1 MDVILVE
8 DVRNLGEMG
17 ELVKVSSGYGR
28 NYLIPQG
35 LAKQATEAN
44 KKQIEHERMLIE
56 RRRATQQEE
65 ARKILGDIDGISITL
80 SMRVGENDKLY
91 GSVTNRDIT
100 QTLVQQG
107 VKVDRRQ
114 VELDRPLSELGIYK
128 VPVKL
133 ASGIFA
139 HIKVWVVAM

>member
-1 MDVILVE
+1 MEVILVE

-17 ELVKVSSGYGR
+17 ELVKVSPGYGR

-35 LAKQATEAN
+35 LAKLATAAN
-44 KKQIEHERMLIE
+44 KRQIEHERMLIE
-56 RRRATQQEE
+56 RKRAAQQEE